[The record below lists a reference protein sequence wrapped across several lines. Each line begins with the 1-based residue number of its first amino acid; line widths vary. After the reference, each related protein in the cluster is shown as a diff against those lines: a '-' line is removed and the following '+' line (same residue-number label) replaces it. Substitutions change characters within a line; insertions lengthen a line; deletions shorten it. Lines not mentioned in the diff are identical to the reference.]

1 VRAAAGWTTPIF
13 EQTVEYLGG
22 DPGWWE
28 PHLKLA
34 LLVAI
39 EHVLLC
45 CKALVAAVV
54 PDVPERVANAQRRRQ
69 WLAAQAEKRQ

>member
-1 VRAAAGWTTPIF
+1 M
-13 EQTVEYLGG
+13 
-22 DPGWWE
+22 
-28 PHLKLA
+28 KLQE
-34 LLVAI
+34 LLI